1 MLTEVADGVFRIE
14 SIFGGRLLYL
24 YAFCGDDATVLIDSG
39 ASVTPEE
46 AALPALKKLGRE
58 PDLLVITHCDLDHQ
72 GGNAILARA
81 FPDMV
86 LACGTGDEE
95 QVSDPHVLVANRYS
109 AFEYDHGVGFPTD
122 VKPRLVMLAGGTA
135 VPVQRTFCGGERL
148 RLSDDWT
155 VEVLHL
161 PGHSK
166 GHLGIY
172 DERSGVAVTQD
183 AVHGKDYPFADGRPW
198 ALMPTYYYIEPYL
211 ETVEHLRSL
220 ELSTLHTAHWPV
232 AEGADVATR
241 LDETRDYTL
250 HMDKTIFELISSGK
264 STVRELMDEA
274 LPRLGQWDPGVI
286 GDFGCSVYGHVQR
299 FVDAGLVGESREDG
313 LLHYK
318 AVREYE
324 PPGNQ
329 GGDR

>member
-1 MLTEVADGVFRIE
+1 LLTEVAQGVFRIE

-39 ASVTPEE
+39 ASVTPDEV
-46 AALPALKKLGRE
+46 AIPALKKLGRE

-72 GGNAILARA
+72 GGNAVLRRA
-81 FPDMV
+81 YPDMV
-86 LACGTGDEE
+86 VACGAGDED
-95 QVSDPHVLVANRYS
+95 QVSDPRVLVANRYS

-122 VKPRLVMLAGGTA
+122 VKPKLVDLAGGSA

-148 RLSDDWT
+148 RLSEDWT
-155 VEVLHL
+155 VEILHL

-172 DERSGVAVTQD
+172 DERSGLAVTQD

-211 ETVEHLRSL
+211 ETVEALRAF
-220 ELSTLHTAHWPV
+220 ELGTLHTAHWPV
-232 AEGADVATR
+232 AEGDGVATR

-250 HMDKTIFELISSGK
+250 HMDKTIFELIGNGR
-264 STVRELMDEA
+264 STVKELMDAA
-274 LPRLGQWDPGVI
+274 LPVLGQWDPSVI

-299 FVDAGLVGESREDG
+299 FVDAGLVSSTRTDG

-318 AVREYE
+318 VTRNYE
-324 PPGNQ
+324 APSQ
-329 GGDR
+329 GGVR

>member
-1 MLTEVADGVFRIE
+1 MLTEVAQGVFRIE
-14 SIFGGRLLYL
+14 SVFGGRLLYL
-24 YAFCGDDATVLIDSG
+24 YAFVGDDTTLLVDSG

-46 AALPALKKLGRE
+46 VAIPALKKLGRD
-58 PDLLVITHCDLDHQ
+58 PDLLLITHCDLDHQ
-72 GGNAILARA
+72 GGNSVLRRA
-81 FPDMV
+81 YPNMV
-86 LACGTGDEE
+86 LACGTGDEG
-95 QVSDPHVLVANRYS
+95 QVSDPRVLVKDRYS

-122 VKPRLVMLAGGTA
+122 VKPRLVELAGSNA

-148 RLSDDWT
+148 RLSEDWT

-172 DERSGVAVTQD
+172 DERSGLAVTQD

-198 ALMPTYYYIEPYL
+198 ALMPTYYYIDPYL
-211 ETVEHLRSL
+211 ETVERLR
-220 ELSTLHTAHWPV
+220 ELRLGTLHTAHWPV
-232 AEGADVATR
+232 AEGDSVATR

-250 HMDKTIFELISSGK
+250 HMDRTIFELISDGK
-264 STVRELMDEA
+264 QTVKELMDAA

-299 FVDAGLVGESREDG
+299 FVDAGLVAEERTDG

-318 AVREYE
+318 AVRGYE
-324 PPGNQ
+324 APRQ
-329 GGDR
+329 GGSL